1 MGPIHPDPVSYFS
14 SQQLMA
20 WNPQFFCLGVEN
32 GVFDRADST
41 WQHAD
46 QGLAGCGRQ
55 TGVDGLV
62 VSDIVTD
69 DEVAELFDGGSD
81 PRRSKAVV
89 IFTPS
94 DDAID
99 GFDAD
104 EVVIAPTSIAMT
116 GFNGF
121 DFHVES
127 ATSDRFS

>member
-14 SQQLMA
+14 AQQLVA

-32 GVFDRADST
+32 GVFDGADST
-41 WQHAD
+41 WQYAY

-55 TGVDGLV
+55 TGIDSFV
-62 VSDIVTD
+62 VSDVVTD
-69 DEVAELFDGGSD
+69 DEVAELFDGGGD
-81 PRRSKAVV
+81 PRWSKAVV
-89 IFTPS
+89 VFTPP
-94 DDAID
+94 DDATD

-127 ATSDRFS
+127 AASDRFS